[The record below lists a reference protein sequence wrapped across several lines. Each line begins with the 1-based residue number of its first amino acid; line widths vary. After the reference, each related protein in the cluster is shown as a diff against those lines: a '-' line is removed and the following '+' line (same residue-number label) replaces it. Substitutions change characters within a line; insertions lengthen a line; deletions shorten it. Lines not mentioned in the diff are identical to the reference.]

1 MRRNKGTT
9 KISSIKK
16 EIPSDIVLKRRKK
29 MNEITTII
37 KKEMPCDIVKR
48 KKTKKITSS
57 YTVAKDIPSDIIF
70 QVLSKLSIKT
80 LDRFKCVS
88 MSWSS
93 MIHQP
98 EFMKA
103 HTPCDGIL
111 IHLLPKYSI
120 LPGNNISYMMKG
132 LFYASINYGKNNE
145 EFTQRVRLPYCGGYK
160 DITPIVNG
168 LACLYTGHQG
178 SLFNISTLELMEL
191 PSSSLRIS
199 TLELMELPS
208 SSLRDEARS
217 VWYALGFDAMDNVHK
232 LLKVSTIANRL
243 VHEFLPLESSSRS
256 A

>member
-37 KKEMPCDIVKR
+37 KKEMPCDVVKR

-111 IHLLPKYSI
+111 IHLLPKYTI

-191 PSSSLRIS
+191 PSSSLR
-199 TLELMELPS
+199 
-208 SSLRDEARS
+208 DEARS
-217 VWYALGFDAMDNVHK
+217 VWYALGFDAMDNVYK
-232 LLKVSTIANRL
+232 FLKVSTIANRL
-243 VHEFLPLESSSRS
+243 VYEILTLESSSRS

>member
-1 MRRNKGTT
+1 
-9 KISSIKK
+9 
-16 EIPSDIVLKRRKK
+16 

-80 LDRFKCVS
+80 SDRFKCVS

-103 HTPCDGIL
+103 HTPCD
-111 IHLLPKYSI
+111 
-120 LPGNNISYMMKG
+120 
-132 LFYASINYGKNNE
+132 
-145 EFTQRVRLPYCGGYK
+145 
-160 DITPIVNG
+160 
-168 LACLYTGHQG
+168 
-178 SLFNISTLELMEL
+178 ELME
-191 PSSSLRIS
+191 P
-199 TLELMELPS
+199 PS

-217 VWYALGFDAMDNVHK
+217 VWYALGFDAMDNVYK
-232 LLKVSTIANRL
+232 LLEVSTIANRL
-243 VHEFLPLESSSRS
+243 VYEILTVESSSRS